1 MFRQT
6 IKKIGHVP
14 GKRTF
19 KAYLMRDYNY
29 DISVSRCSKIM
40 KKMNLV
46 ASLPRKDAYKGQAT
60 YNHICASTQNY
71 INRDFQIAPRTIILT
86 DITYLYY
93 GSERELFY
101 LCTFKD
107 AYTCEI
113 LGYATSKK
121 MNVELVKDAYD
132 NMMFIHSDTF
142 KKDSKVYIH
151 SDQGSQYLS
160 TDFKQLMSDNNFI
173 QSCSRRGNSQDNA
186 PMESFFARLKNAILN
201 LLVLCPD
208 YQTAEKLV
216 FNYLISYNNEH
227 YQYNLGGLTPT
238 EFYQYCVTGIYSL
251 SEYYGIPKE
260 KLNSIESII
269 QIRKRKAQE
278 NKEKIKA
285 QLALR
290 KVENGN
296 YINPITIVQRDKKR
310 IIKEIEGWTEE
321 KNLAESQIIKYTKIL
336 NDIKKAETFIL
347 SAEDKTILDLSNP
360 NSWIKYDELK
370 YVNQMN
376 GFFKKI
382 TIR

>member
-29 DISVSRCSKIM
+29 DISVSRCSKII

-186 PMESFFARLKNAILN
+186 PMESFFARLKTAILN

-208 YQTAEKLV
+208 YQTAKKLV

-336 NDIKKAETFIL
+336 DDIKKAENFIL

-376 GFFKKI
+376 GFF
-382 TIR
+382 

>member
-173 QSCSRRGNSQDNA
+173 QSCSRRSNSQDNA
-186 PMESFFARLKNAILN
+186 PMESFFARLKTAILN

-251 SEYYGIPKE
+251 SEYY
-260 KLNSIESII
+260 
-269 QIRKRKAQE
+269 
-278 NKEKIKA
+278 
-285 QLALR
+285 
-290 KVENGN
+290 
-296 YINPITIVQRDKKR
+296 
-310 IIKEIEGWTEE
+310 
-321 KNLAESQIIKYTKIL
+321 
-336 NDIKKAETFIL
+336 
-347 SAEDKTILDLSNP
+347 
-360 NSWIKYDELK
+360 
-370 YVNQMN
+370 
-376 GFFKKI
+376 
-382 TIR
+382 

>member
-186 PMESFFARLKNAILN
+186 PMESFFARLKTAILN

-336 NDIKKAETFIL
+336 DDIKKAENFIL
-347 SAEDKTILDLSNP
+347 SAEDKTILDYRLP
-360 NSWIKYDELK
+360 NYTRL
-370 YVNQMN
+370 NLPN
-376 GFFKKI
+376 
-382 TIR
+382 

>member
-186 PMESFFARLKNAILN
+186 PMESFFARLKTAILN

-208 YQTAEKLV
+208 YQTAKKLV

-336 NDIKKAETFIL
+336 DDIKKAENFIL

-360 NSWIKYDELK
+360 NSWIKYDQLK

-376 GFFKKI
+376 GFF
-382 TIR
+382 

>member
-186 PMESFFARLKNAILN
+186 PMESFFARLKTAILN

-208 YQTAEKLV
+208 YQTAKKLV

-336 NDIKKAETFIL
+336 DDIKKAENFIL

-376 GFFKKI
+376 GFF
-382 TIR
+382 

>member
-93 GSERELFY
+93 GTERELFY

-132 NMMFIHSDTF
+132 NMMSIHSDTF
-142 KKDSKVYIH
+142 IKGSKVYIH

-186 PMESFFARLKNAILN
+186 PMESFFSRLKTAIMN

-208 YQTAEKLV
+208 YKTAEKLV

-260 KLNSIESII
+260 KLNSIESVI

-278 NKEKIKA
+278 NREKIKA

-296 YINPITIVQRDKKR
+296 YINPITIVQRDKNR
-310 IIKEIEGWTEE
+310 IIKEIEGWIEE

-376 GFFKKI
+376 GLF
-382 TIR
+382 